1 MGGWRRGD
9 EAWHGC
15 CCYGYAGKPAA
26 SNREIHAMTTFRKSL
41 LATAA
46 LLAASIASVPAQAS
60 TFASAILDINNFR
73 LLHSNGTAYS
83 TSDFTILQ
91 GTNDAHATASLN
103 SVFANGTSSIPI
115 LTGTPNV
122 AHQCVGA
129 PCPALANNDF
139 TPFASPPPVLGTF
152 GYADQ
157 DLTGASI
164 TINGNPAGAHARTR
178 ADASTALNAIAS
190 GNSDVGRSTTFQ
202 FTLGA
207 ADTMTVSFDA
217 SAFTQAFVSNGS
229 GPDANA
235 NARLSWSI
243 NIVELS
249 SQDRI
254 FDFAPE
260 QLNAFSVRSRTDAS
274 PGILTY
280 TFATA
285 PGSPLTKVSPLLT
298 AGTSYQ
304 ITIQHNTLAN
314 ALQQELPEPDSLAV
328 LAAGMLAMS
337 VALRRRKS

>member
-1 MGGWRRGD
+1 
-9 EAWHGC
+9 
-15 CCYGYAGKPAA
+15 
-26 SNREIHAMTTFRKSL
+26 MTTFCKSL

-46 LLAASIASVPAQAS
+46 LVAAGIASLPAQAS

-73 LLHSNGTAYS
+73 LLHSDSTAYS
-83 TSDFTILQ
+83 TADFTILQ

-103 SVFANGTSSIPI
+103 GVFANGASSIPI

-122 AHQCVGA
+122 AQQCVGA
-129 PCPALANNDF
+129 PCPALPPNNF
-139 TPFASPPPVLGTF
+139 TPFPYPPPVPGTF

-190 GNSDVGRSTTFQ
+190 GNSDVGTSTTFR

-207 ADTMTVSFDA
+207 SDTMTVEFSAD
-217 SAFTQAFVSNGS
+217 AFTQAFVSMGS
-229 GPDANA
+229 GPNANA

-243 NIVELS
+243 NIVDLTTS
-249 SQDRI
+249 ARI
-254 FDFAPE
+254 FEYAPSE
-260 QLNAFSVRSRTDAS
+260 LNEDSVRSRTDGA

-280 TFATA
+280 TFAT
-285 PGSPLTKVSPLLT
+285 PVGSPFSAVSPLLT
-298 AGTSYQ
+298 AGNSYQ

-337 VALRRRKS
+337 LALRRRKS

>member
-1 MGGWRRGD
+1 
-9 EAWHGC
+9 
-15 CCYGYAGKPAA
+15 
-26 SNREIHAMTTFRKSL
+26 MTTLRKSL

-46 LLAASIASVPAQAS
+46 LLAASLASVPVQAS

-83 TSDFTILQ
+83 TTDFTILQ

-103 SVFANGTSSIPI
+103 GVFANGTSSIPI
-115 LTGTPNV
+115 LLGVPNV
-122 AHQCVGA
+122 PHQCMGA
-129 PCPALANNDF
+129 PCGGLGENN
-139 TPFASPPPVLGTF
+139 FAQLPSPPPVPGTF

-164 TINGNPAGAHARTR
+164 TIGAAPAGAHARTR
-178 ADASTALNAIAS
+178 ADASTTLNAIAS
-190 GNSDVGRSTTFQ
+190 GNSDVGTSTTFQ

-217 SAFTQAFVSNGS
+217 TAFTQAYVSPGS

-243 NIVELS
+243 NIIDLTT
-249 SQDRI
+249 QGTI
-254 FDFAPE
+254 FDFAPPD
-260 QLNAFSVRSRTDAS
+260 LNALSVRSRTDGS

-280 TFATA
+280 TFATL
-285 PGSPLTKVSPLLT
+285 PGVPLTKVSPLLT
-298 AGTSYQ
+298 AGTRYQ

>member
-1 MGGWRRGD
+1 M
-9 EAWHGC
+9 
-15 CCYGYAGKPAA
+15 
-26 SNREIHAMTTFRKSL
+26 ITFRKSL

-46 LLAASIASVPAQAS
+46 LLAAGIASAPAQAS

-73 LLHSNGTAYS
+73 LLHSSGTAYS
-83 TSDFTILQ
+83 TADFTILQ

-103 SVFANGTSSIPI
+103 QVFANGTSSIPI
-115 LTGTPNV
+115 LIGTPNV
-122 AHQCVGA
+122 LHQCQGA
-129 PCPALANNDF
+129 PCPGLADNDF
-139 TPFASPPPVLGTF
+139 TKFANPPPVPGTF

-164 TINGNPAGAHARTR
+164 SINGNPAGAHARTR

-190 GNSDVGRSTTFQ
+190 GNSDVGTSTTFR

-217 SAFTQAFVSNGS
+217 AAYTQAFVSNGS

-243 NIVELS
+243 NIIDLTTQGTV
-249 SQDRI
+249 
-254 FDFAPE
+254 FAFAPP
-260 QLNAFSVRSRTDAS
+260 QLNALSVRSRTDGM
-274 PGILTY
+274 PGLLTY
-280 TFATA
+280 NFATV
-285 PGSPLTKVSPLLT
+285 PGTPLSMVSPLLT

-314 ALQQELPEPDSLAV
+314 ALQQELPEPASLAV

-337 VALRRRKS
+337 AALRRRKS

>member
-1 MGGWRRGD
+1 
-9 EAWHGC
+9 
-15 CCYGYAGKPAA
+15 
-26 SNREIHAMTTFRKSL
+26 MTTCYKSL

-46 LLAASIASVPAQAS
+46 MVAVGIASVPAQAS

-73 LLHSNGTAYS
+73 LLHSNSTAYS
-83 TSDFTILQ
+83 TADFTILQ

-103 SVFANGTSSIPI
+103 GVFANGASSIPI

-129 PCPALANNDF
+129 PCPALGNNNF
-139 TPFASPPPVLGTF
+139 TPFPSPLPVPGTF

-164 TINGNPAGAHARTR
+164 TINGNAAGAHARTR

-190 GNSDVGRSTTFQ
+190 GNSDVGTSTTFR

-207 ADTMTVSFDA
+207 ADTMTVEFDA
-217 SAFTQAFVSNGS
+217 NAYTQAFVSLGS
-229 GPDANA
+229 GPNANA

-243 NIVELS
+243 NIVDLTT
-249 SQDRI
+249 QLRI
-254 FDFAPE
+254 FDFAPP
-260 QLNAFSVRSRTDAS
+260 QLNAHSVRSRTDGS
-274 PGILTY
+274 PGLLTY
-280 TFATA
+280 TFATV
-285 PGSPLTKVSPLLT
+285 PGTPFSAISPLLT

-337 VALRRRKS
+337 LALRRRQS

>member
-1 MGGWRRGD
+1 
-9 EAWHGC
+9 
-15 CCYGYAGKPAA
+15 
-26 SNREIHAMTTFRKSL
+26 MTTFRTSL

-46 LLAASIASVPAQAS
+46 LMAGIASAPVQAS

-73 LLHSNGTAYS
+73 LLHANGTAYS
-83 TSDFTILQ
+83 TADFTILQ

-103 SVFANGTSSIPI
+103 GVFANGTSSIPI

-122 AHQCVGA
+122 AHQCVGGT
-129 PCPALANNDF
+129 CGGLANNDF
-139 TPFASPPPVLGTF
+139 TPFASPPPVPGTF

-164 TINGNPAGAHARTR
+164 TIGAAPAGAHARTR

-190 GNSDVGRSTTFQ
+190 GNSDVGTSTTFQ

-217 SAFTQAFVSNGS
+217 SAFTQAYVSPGS

-243 NIVELS
+243 NIVDLTT
-249 SQDRI
+249 QGRI
-254 FDFAPE
+254 FDFAPD
-260 QLNAFSVRSRTDAS
+260 QLNAFSVRSRTDGS

-280 TFATA
+280 TFAT
-285 PGSPLTKVSPLLT
+285 PLGSPLTKTSGLLS

-314 ALQQELPEPDSLAV
+314 ALQQELPEPDSMAV

-337 VALRRRKS
+337 LALRRRKS

>member
-1 MGGWRRGD
+1 
-9 EAWHGC
+9 
-15 CCYGYAGKPAA
+15 
-26 SNREIHAMTTFRKSL
+26 MTTFRKSV

-46 LLAASIASVPAQAS
+46 FLAAGIASIPAQAS

-83 TSDFTILQ
+83 TTDFTILQ

-103 SVFANGTSSIPI
+103 GIFKNGTSSIPI

-122 AHQCVGA
+122 LQQCVGA
-129 PCPALANNDF
+129 TCPVLGNNDF
-139 TPFASPPPVLGTF
+139 TPFPYPGPVPGTF

-164 TINGNPAGAHARTR
+164 TIGAQPAGARARTR

-190 GNSDVGRSTTFQ
+190 GNSDVGTSTTFQ

-217 SAFTQAFVSNGS
+217 SAFTQAYVSPGS

-243 NIVELS
+243 NIVELTG
-249 SQDRI
+249 QTRI

-260 QLNAFSVRSRTDAS
+260 ALNAFSVRSRTDAS

-280 TFATA
+280 TFATV
-285 PGSPLTKVSPLLT
+285 PGTPLTKVSPLLT

>member
-1 MGGWRRGD
+1 
-9 EAWHGC
+9 
-15 CCYGYAGKPAA
+15 
-26 SNREIHAMTTFRKSL
+26 MTTFCKSL

-46 LLAASIASVPAQAS
+46 IVAAGIASVPAQAS

-73 LLHSNGTAYS
+73 LLHGGGAAYS
-83 TSDFTILQ
+83 TADFTVLQ

-103 SVFANGTSSIPI
+103 GVFANGASSIPI

-122 AHQCVGA
+122 AHQCVGG
-129 PCPALANNDF
+129 PCLANNDF
-139 TPFASPPPVLGTF
+139 TRFASPPPVPGTF

-190 GNSDVGRSTTFQ
+190 GNSDVGTSTTFR

-207 ADTMTVSFDA
+207 ADTMTVQFDA
-217 SAFTQAFVSNGS
+217 AAYTQAFVSMGS
-229 GPDANA
+229 GPNANA

-243 NIVELS
+243 NIVDLTTQLRVFE
-249 SQDRI
+249 
-254 FDFAPE
+254 FAPPE
-260 QLNAFSVRSRTDAS
+260 LNAFSVRSRTDGA
-274 PGILTY
+274 PGLLTY
-280 TFATA
+280 DYATV
-285 PGSPLTKVSPLLT
+285 PGTPFSAISPLLS

-337 VALRRRKS
+337 LALRRRKS